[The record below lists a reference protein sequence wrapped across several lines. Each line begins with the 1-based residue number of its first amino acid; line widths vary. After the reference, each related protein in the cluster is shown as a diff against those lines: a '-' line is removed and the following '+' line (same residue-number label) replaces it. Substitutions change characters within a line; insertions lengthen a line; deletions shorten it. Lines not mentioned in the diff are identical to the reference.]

1 MAKKS
6 TRMNTAQAAARRRKA
21 RLKKREAFV
30 RRNPFANDEAELETA
45 FRKGQPNADWTLAQA
60 ESSPYEGLPQL
71 GEDEHRAPLHTGIPD
86 ADLTVR
92 LWEEAHGESPE
103 GQAYLT
109 LATLRDQDPEA
120 FVQGVCEGLA
130 RGSAAAICHYGM
142 MRCSSPAAM
151 TPGVRALDEA
161 FLPGRT
167 GASCAPAGSGTSTP
181 TPLCPHSPAWTP
193 MMSSRRHAPCCAN
206 DRTCSACA

>member
-71 GEDEHRAPLHTGIPD
+71 GK
-86 ADLTVR
+86 
-92 LWEEAHGESPE
+92 
-103 GQAYLT
+103 
-109 LATLRDQDPEA
+109 
-120 FVQGVCEGLA
+120 
-130 RGSAAAICHYGM
+130 
-142 MRCSSPAAM
+142 
-151 TPGVRALDEA
+151 
-161 FLPGRT
+161 
-167 GASCAPAGSGTSTP
+167 TSTGRP
-181 TPLCPHSPAWTP
+181 CTQAFP
-193 MMSSRRHAPCCAN
+193 MPI
-206 DRTCSACA
+206 